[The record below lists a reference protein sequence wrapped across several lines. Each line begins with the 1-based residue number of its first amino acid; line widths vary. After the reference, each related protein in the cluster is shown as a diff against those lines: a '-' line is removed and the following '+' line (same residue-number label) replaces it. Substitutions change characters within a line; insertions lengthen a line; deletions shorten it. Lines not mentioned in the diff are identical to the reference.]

1 MNITSPAMDI
11 NDLDLN
17 LLRVFHHLMRTGRVA
32 ATARELGISQ
42 PGVSNALRRLRD
54 LLGDELFV
62 RTARGMQPT
71 PYAAQL
77 DEPVAYALNT
87 LQAAL
92 MRREGFDAASSTR
105 NFTIGMSDLGEIA
118 LLPALMDGLA
128 NAAPGVTIQTV
139 RNATDDLGSGLEAGR
154 VDLAVGLIP
163 QLKTGYFQRRLFLQ
177 RYVCLMR
184 QSHPLAQGNL
194 TRKRYFGADHVLVT
208 SQGSGHAK
216 VDEIID
222 GEGTPRRIRLRVPHF
237 VSLGHILA
245 STDMLA
251 TVPERYAQQCVAPF
265 GLVYRPHPVP
275 LPVVGINAFW
285 HARFHRDPASQW
297 LRGFVASCLAS

>member
-1 MNITSPAMDI
+1 MDI
-11 NDLDLN
+11 NALDLN

-32 ATARELGISQ
+32 ATARELDISQ

-71 PYAAQL
+71 AFAAQL

-92 MRREGFDAASSTR
+92 QRREGFDARSSTR

-118 LLPALMDGLA
+118 LLPALMDALA
-128 NAAPGVTIQTV
+128 RHAPGITLQTV
-139 RNATDDLGSGLEAGR
+139 RNATEELDPALESGR
-154 VDLAVGLIP
+154 VDLAIGLIP

-177 RYVCLMR
+177 RYVCVMR
-184 QSHPLAQGNL
+184 RDHPLAKVTL
-194 TRKRYFGADHVLVT
+194 TKKRYFAADHVLVT

-237 VSLGHILA
+237 VSLGHLLA
-245 STDMLA
+245 TTDMLA
-251 TVPERYAQQCVAPF
+251 TVPERYAQQCMAPF
-265 GLVYRPHPVP
+265 GLTYVTHPVP

-285 HARFHRDPASQW
+285 HARFHKDPASQW
-297 LRGFVASCLAS
+297 LRGFVADCLGDSA

>member
-1 MNITSPAMDI
+1 MA
-11 NDLDLN
+11 
-17 LLRVFHHLMRTGRVA
+17 TGRVA

-71 PYAAQL
+71 AYAAQL
-77 DEPVAYALNT
+77 AEPVAYALST
-87 LQAAL
+87 LQGAL
-92 MRREGFDAASSTR
+92 GRRQGFTAASSER
-105 NFTIGMSDLGEIA
+105 NFTIGMSDLGEIVF
-118 LLPALMDGLA
+118 LPALMDALA
-128 NAAPGVTIQTV
+128 QAAPGVTIQTM
-139 RNATDDLGSGLEAGR
+139 RNAAADLDAGLESGR
-154 VDLAVGLIP
+154 VDMALGLIP
-163 QLKTGYFQRRLFLQ
+163 SLKTGYFQRRMFLQ

-184 QSHPLAQGNL
+184 AGHPLAGATL
-194 TRKRYFGADHVLVT
+194 TRKRYFAAEHVLVT

-222 GEGTPRRIRLRVPHF
+222 GEGTPRHIRLRVPHF
-237 VSLGHILA
+237 VSLGHLLA
-245 STDMLA
+245 STDLLA

-265 GLVYRPHPVP
+265 GLVYATHPVP

-285 HARFHRDPASQW
+285 HARYHRDPANQW
-297 LRGFVASCLAS
+297 LRGFVADCLMEKD